1 VSDLPEWL
9 SRLFAVL
16 LALLPGGLWCA
27 WWLWAVN
34 WRKTWPVLAR
44 GAWLPVVLLMLVVAA
59 VWSRLSPEPCSCL
72 GIVTIP
78 TFWWHLGGVGALA
91 AVALFCGWLQGYF
104 GWEPAEIDL
113 EPPAHGHGHAHGH
126 H

>member
-16 LALLPGGLWCA
+16 LQLLPAGLWCA

-34 WRKTWPVLAR
+34 WKKTWPVLAR
-44 GAWLPVVLLMLVVAA
+44 GAWVPVVLLMLVAA
-59 VWSRLSPEPCSCL
+59 GVWSRLAPGPYSGL
-72 GIVTIP
+72 GVVTIP
-78 TFWWHLGGVGALA
+78 NFWWQLGGVGALA
-91 AVALFCGWLQGYF
+91 AAALFCGYLQGYF

-113 EPPAHGHGHAHGH
+113 ELPAPAHGHDH